1 MIIVD
6 VRVPALEKQYN
17 LSLEE
22 KAKVGD
28 LIEEIVE
35 LILQK
40 EHIGFRG
47 DLNSLV
53 LASIDQGVQL
63 RRDKTLTDYGI
74 HGGEELLLV

>member
-1 MIIVD
+1 M
-6 VRVPALEKQYN
+6 
-17 LSLEE
+17 
-22 KAKVGD
+22 
-28 LIEEIVE
+28 E

-53 LASIDQGVQL
+53 LASIDQGVQM
-63 RRDKTLTDYGI
+63 RRDKTLMDYGI

>member
-47 DLNSLV
+47 DINSLV
-53 LASIDQGVQL
+53 LSSIDKGVQM
-63 RRDKTLTDYGI
+63 RRDRTLSDYGVR
-74 HGGEELLLV
+74 GGDELLLV